1 MSGVVVPAHTPPPI
15 IELLHRE
22 IGKAM
27 IEPDAARKL
36 ASLGFDTVDSTPEEF
51 SNRIQTEIPKWAKVI
66 QTAGIKAQ

>member
-1 MSGVVVPAHTPPPI
+1 MSGVVVPAHTPAPI

-51 SNRIQTEIPKWAKVI
+51 SNRIQIEIPKWAKVI
-66 QTAGIKAQ
+66 QTAGIKAE